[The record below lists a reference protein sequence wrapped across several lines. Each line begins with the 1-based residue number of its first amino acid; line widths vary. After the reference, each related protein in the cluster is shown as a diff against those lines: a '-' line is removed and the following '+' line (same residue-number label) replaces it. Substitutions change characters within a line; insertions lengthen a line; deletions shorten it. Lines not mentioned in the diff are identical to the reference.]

1 MKVYRTS
8 DRIPI
13 KMAGL
18 TFWIS
23 PLTYAQKAEILAQ
36 VSMSGG
42 EEKQNFG
49 RMVFLSVKYA
59 IKKVEGLE
67 DSDGN
72 PYEVQFEGDSIT
84 DESVND
90 LLQLDCQPKLTQTC
104 ANLIN
109 GIRDMK
115 LEGVEFDFKNVMTG
129 GSGGEVKKKS
139 VKGVKASA

>member
-1 MKVYRTS
+1 MKVYRTT

-13 KMAGL
+13 RMEGL

-23 PLTYAQKAEILAQ
+23 PLTYSQKAEILAQ
-36 VSMSGG
+36 VSMKGG
-42 EEKQNFG
+42 EECQDFG

-67 DSDGN
+67 DSEGK
-72 PYEVQFEGDSIT
+72 PYEVGFEGDVLSDDT
-84 DESVND
+84 VND
-90 LLQLDCQPKLTQTC
+90 LLQLDCNQKLTQTC

-115 LEGVEFDFKNVMTG
+115 IAGVEFDLQNVMSG
-129 GSGGEVKKKS
+129 GSVEGPKKKS
-139 VKGVKASA
+139 SKEVRASA